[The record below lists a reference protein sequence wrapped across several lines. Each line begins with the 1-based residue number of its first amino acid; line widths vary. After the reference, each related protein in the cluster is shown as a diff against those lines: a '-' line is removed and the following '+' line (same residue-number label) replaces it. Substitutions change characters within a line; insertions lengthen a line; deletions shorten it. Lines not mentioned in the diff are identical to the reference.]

1 MCAVRCGN
9 VTNYSA
15 MTSCCRC
22 TSNITTLST
31 PREIGE
37 MKNVKVNG
45 FLFID
50 FHCSPTVKDL
60 ASHRTLKET
69 EPGPPPVAAGVLAA
83 DIKPAPE
90 SEPSPPISNHHD
102 EEFKIPEGKQSVK
115 TDTSLVET
123 LAESVTDHNVDDGAD
138 TDGGVT
144 DPAAGESGDTV
155 MENVGEADTEPLQ
168 DTPKPSKSRPRRLR
182 ADSMLS
188 LGSDTALATPPPSP
202 ADSAPLTSPLTY
214 KMSKKRAQQLRSTPS
229 TPPGELKVKKIH
241 IATFLDVFLK

>member
-1 MCAVRCGN
+1 
-9 VTNYSA
+9 

-31 PREIGE
+31 PRETGE
-37 MKNVKVNG
+37 LENING
-45 FLFID
+45 FPVLID

-69 EPGPPPVAAGVLAA
+69 EPGPVVAAGVHAA
-83 DIKPAPE
+83 DIKPALE
-90 SEPSPPISNHHD
+90 SEPSPSISNHQED
-102 EEFKIPEGKQSVK
+102 EFKIPEGKQSVK

-123 LAESVTDHNVDDGAD
+123 LAESVTDHNVDDEAD

-155 MENVGEADTEPLQ
+155 MGNVGEADTEPLQ
-168 DTPKPSKSRPRRLR
+168 DTPKQSKSRPRRLR

-229 TPPGELKVKKIH
+229 TPPGELKVRNH
-241 IATFLDVFLK
+241 THSYLT